1 MQEASASADYLHDDF
16 GNGIC
21 TNSGRNPDQMRPRCG
36 GVQEV
41 DFPHDASV
49 VARGARRTRGVAYT
63 SFYLFGAL
71 GKNSLDGVFR
81 FRWSPH
87 ANDTRPDGHHIIAVI
102 FTRRGD
108 RWRLYAPW
116 GGGPYSWT

>member
-1 MQEASASADYLHDDF
+1 VRLLPFILRDHGAMQEASASADYPHDDF

-71 GKNSLDGVFR
+71 GKNSLDAASR
-81 FRWSPH
+81 
-87 ANDTRPDGHHIIAVI
+87 AIIPVNAKK
-102 FTRRGD
+102 
-108 RWRLYAPW
+108 
-116 GGGPYSWT
+116 